1 MHSFRSNRLFCS
13 LVWCEMLCLLFSLG
27 AALESCLKLGLKP
40 QSGQDI
46 SLWNVLYSSSLVV
59 DEPDFVQ
66 SIQNAALLSN
76 VSVCVLLPL
85 TQ

>member
-1 MHSFRSNRLFCS
+1 
-13 LVWCEMLCLLFSLG
+13 MLYLLLFSLG